1 MIRNLDFVFMIDQ
14 IFLSSYYKNN
24 FLHKNAF
31 QGPGFFRVQVFQ
43 GPGFS
48 GSRFFRVQVFQDP
61 APSFISSLALHIQL
75 VHAFVEQMPLNT
87 IFSLKP
93 FENRIN

>member
-48 GSRFFRVQVFQDP
+48 GSRFFRVQVFLGPGFSGSRFFRVQVFQGRSP
-61 APSFISSLALHIQL
+61 GFRSSQ
-75 VHAFVEQMPLNT
+75 
-87 IFSLKP
+87 KY
-93 FENRIN
+93 

>member
-1 MIRNLDFVFMIDQ
+1 MFSRLRFYRRVITRT
-14 IFLSSYYKNN
+14 IFSMKML
-24 FLHKNAF
+24 
-31 QGPGFFRVQVFQ
+31 FRVQVFP
-43 GPGFS
+43 GPGLS
-48 GSRFFRVQVFQDP
+48 WSRFFRVQVFQGP

-93 FENRIN
+93 FENGIN

>member
-31 QGPGFFRVQVFQ
+31 QGPGFFRVQVFL

-48 GSRFFRVQVFQDP
+48 GSRFFMVRVQGPGPGFKTQVL
-61 APSFISSLALHIQL
+61 SVNITK
-75 VHAFVEQMPLNT
+75 FVRT
-87 IFSLKP
+87 P
-93 FENRIN
+93 F